1 MQLYGHAQHK
11 LKSTP
16 SWEKDSVTPSWEKDS
31 VKVIMRIIMW
41 VMWNWAAW
49 PSLEQLRP
57 TTPAMPMPYSLK
69 HSHIRPLSSSYC
81 LLRSNSLVVILL
93 LDPVPVLITNSHYYY
108 RNYNYNYKWRLILLI
123 VSSSPSSMTRHP
135 PLRLQWPISCLVY
148 TFLHSPLSIHLL
160 YYFPTPPTSA
170 ATTTTTSTTIILLLL
185 SSRPIRSPVLLHT
198 SPRLCRDPTPRHP

>member
-1 MQLYGHAQHK
+1 MLAHVIVIVPAQSEIVKMSQNWANHENKNYLGPGWEKNGAPLPAPLHFSHRQPMKTQHSFQPTCATLQKLKPLKLCCWPTLYLCIVMQLYGHAQHK

-69 HSHIRPLSSSYC
+69 HSHTRPLS
-81 LLRSNSLVVILL
+81 L
-93 LDPVPVLITNSHYYY
+93 
-108 RNYNYNYKWRLILLI
+108 W
-123 VSSSPSSMTRHP
+123 SPT
-135 PLRLQWPISCLVY
+135 Q
-148 TFLHSPLSIHLL
+148 
-160 YYFPTPPTSA
+160 
-170 ATTTTTSTTIILLLL
+170 
-185 SSRPIRSPVLLHT
+185 
-198 SPRLCRDPTPRHP
+198 